1 MRTRVFDVAFFDLNL
16 YGELTV
22 LELIKA
28 ASTIGLYSIVISGE
42 DRDKI
47 LETTL
52 GKWKIKVFAPPKEHG
67 PAHVH
72 VIAKGEKAEVKISL
86 VTLEVIGSTQ
96 FSVRAVKGIIKYI
109 HENYEYLWKCW
120 EALHGKNEKTKS
132 KASFKKSR

>member
-1 MRTRVFDVAFFDLNL
+1 MLLRV
-16 YGELTV
+16 GTV
-22 LELIKA
+22 IEN
-28 ASTIGLYSIVISGE
+28 E
-42 DRDKI
+42 
-47 LETTL
+47 
-52 GKWKIKVFAPPKEHG
+52 KWKIKVFAPPKEHG

-109 HENYEYLWKCW
+109 HENYEYLWNCW
-120 EALHGKNEKTKS
+120 EALHVKNEKTKS

>member
-1 MRTRVFDVAFFDLNL
+1 MLVKV
-16 YGELTV
+16 GTV
-22 LELIKA
+22 IEN
-28 ASTIGLYSIVISGE
+28 E
-42 DRDKI
+42 
-47 LETTL
+47 
-52 GKWKIKVFAPPKEHG
+52 KWKIKIFAPPKEHG

-86 VTLEVIGSTQ
+86 VTLEMIGSTQ
-96 FSVRAVKGIIKYI
+96 FSVRSVKGIIKYI